1 MAGKPSAHLG
11 GGSMQEVERD
21 DGGAAWEVEVSKGG
35 REVEVHLDASY
46 NVVST
51 GGDDAD
57 GGKDDSDSGESED

>member
-1 MAGKPSAHLG
+1 V
-11 GGSMQEVERD
+11 QEVERD

-35 REVEVHLDASY
+35 REVEVHLDSSY

-57 GGKDDSDSGESED
+57 TGKDDSDRGESED